1 LALEESISTGFFFG
15 NWILWCISQVST
27 STHVVE
33 MIAKAIYISKLM
45 ANITFCYKIRISV
58 EGEEEREHGEAWV
71 GLTDEKIY
79 GRGDCPG

>member
-1 LALEESISTGFFFG
+1 MLALEESISTDFFSG

-33 MIAKAIYISKLM
+33 MLAKAIYISKLM

-58 EGEEEREHGEAWV
+58 EKREHGEAWV
-71 GLTDEKIY
+71 GLTDEKIH

>member
-1 LALEESISTGFFFG
+1 MLALEESISTGFFFG

-27 STHVVE
+27 STHVVK

-58 EGEEEREHGEAWV
+58 EGEEERA
-71 GLTDEKIY
+71 
-79 GRGDCPG
+79 R

>member
-1 LALEESISTGFFFG
+1 MALEESISTGFFSG

-58 EGEEEREHGEAWV
+58 EVKKREHGEAWV

>member
-1 LALEESISTGFFFG
+1 LALEESISTGFFSG

-33 MIAKAIYISKLM
+33 MIAKAIYISKLRV
-45 ANITFCYKIRISV
+45 KK
-58 EGEEEREHGEAWV
+58 REHGEAWV